1 MNVLAAGFN
10 RLVKPSRGQDPYSC
24 NVGEFCTAPVFFYT
38 VSLSVSIFQSY
49 ALPIL
54 PAPPDSPSNP
64 QNQAPGWGPKAEKKP
79 DPLSSSPHAFFFS
92 HSNFPFQ
99 SYRPGHTNP
108 PKSILVLLSY
118 LYYLPHW
125 SPLLLF
131 LLSEYLLSSLSHH
144 SSPPALSFPHV
155 FVPPMG
161 KVNFCPLSL
170 TPVGIRTVC
179 LQPWLACK
187 ASELSALAF
196 PYIPDLPACRRV
208 GFLSPPW
215 PPYRCPPDLTIRNN
229 VVGVGKQCGANS
241 NGQV

>member
-1 MNVLAAGFN
+1 M
-10 RLVKPSRGQDPYSC
+10 LVNFVQLPSFFILSLCLSPY
-24 NVGEFCTAPVFFYT
+24 F
-38 VSLSVSIFQSY
+38 SLM
-49 ALPIL
+49 P
-54 PAPPDSPSNP
+54 SPSCLLHLTLHP
-64 QNQAPGWGPKAEKKP
+64 IPRTRLQVEAPRLRRNLTPYLLP
-79 DPLSSSPHAFFFS
+79 PMLFFFS

-179 LQPWLACK
+179 LQP
-187 ASELSALAF
+187 
-196 PYIPDLPACRRV
+196 
-208 GFLSPPW
+208 
-215 PPYRCPPDLTIRNN
+215 
-229 VVGVGKQCGANS
+229 
-241 NGQV
+241 